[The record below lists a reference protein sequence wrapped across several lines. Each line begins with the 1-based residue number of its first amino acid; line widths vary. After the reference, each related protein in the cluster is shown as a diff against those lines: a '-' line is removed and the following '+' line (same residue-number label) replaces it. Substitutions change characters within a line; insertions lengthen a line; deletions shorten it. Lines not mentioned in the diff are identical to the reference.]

1 MKKVFEYV
9 LLTIGS
15 IIVAGSLEL
24 ILAPNGLVDGG
35 VTAIAIMANKVAGLP
50 LYGVFLGLNIP
61 ILLFTAKVMGK
72 KFFIRTSYANV
83 VTTLGLIY
91 LKPFPAITTSEL
103 LIVLYGG
110 VLFGV
115 GVGIVVKMGGAID
128 GSEML
133 AVWMNKHFKV
143 PISTFLLA
151 VNAVIFI
158 FVAILFSIEQAMFS
172 LAIFYIVTKMID
184 FILDGINQGKS
195 VMIISGKNKE
205 IGDLLMKELQLSVT
219 YLHGEGGF
227 LGEHKKIIYC
237 ITNRFIYPKM
247 KDLVLS
253 VDPTAIIEASYSTE
267 TTGVKRPGR
276 TARSGKYQKNSV

>member
-50 LYGVFLGLNIP
+50 LYGVFLGINIP

-110 VLFGV
+110 VLFGI

-133 AVWMNKHFKV
+133 AVWMNKHFNV

-227 LGEHKKIIYC
+227 LGEHKRIIYC

-253 VDPTAIIEASYSTE
+253 VDSAAIIEASYSTE

-276 TARSGKYQKNSV
+276 KARSGE

>member
-1 MKKVFEYV
+1 MKKVFEYI

-50 LYGVFLGLNIP
+50 LYGVFLGINIP

-133 AVWMNKHFKV
+133 AVWINKHFKV

-227 LGEHKKIIYC
+227 LGEHKRIIYC

-276 TARSGKYQKNSV
+276 AMRSEK

>member
-110 VLFGV
+110 VLFGI

-151 VNAVIFI
+151 VNAVIFT

-227 LGEHKKIIYC
+227 LGEHKRIIYC

-276 TARSGKYQKNSV
+276 AARSEK

>member
-50 LYGVFLGLNIP
+50 LYGVFLGINIP

-227 LGEHKKIIYC
+227 LGEHKRIIYC

-253 VDPTAIIEASYSTE
+253 VDPTAIIKASYSTE

-276 TARSGKYQKNSV
+276 AMRSEK

>member
-50 LYGVFLGLNIP
+50 LYGVFLGINIP

-151 VNAVIFI
+151 VNAIIFI

-227 LGEHKKIIYC
+227 LGEHKRIIYC

-276 TARSGKYQKNSV
+276 AMRSEK

>member
-1 MKKVFEYV
+1 MKKLFEYV

-151 VNAVIFI
+151 VNAVIFV

-276 TARSGKYQKNSV
+276 TARSGQVSEE

>member
-1 MKKVFEYV
+1 MKKVLEYV

-61 ILLFTAKVMGK
+61 ILLFTARVMGK

-110 VLFGV
+110 VLFGI

-151 VNAVIFI
+151 VNAVIFT

-227 LGEHKKIIYC
+227 LGEEKRIIYC

-276 TARSGKYQKNSV
+276 TARSDK

>member
-227 LGEHKKIIYC
+227 LGEHKRIIYC

-276 TARSGKYQKNSV
+276 TARSGQVSEK

>member
-50 LYGVFLGLNIP
+50 LYGVFLGINIP

-110 VLFGV
+110 VLFGI

-133 AVWMNKHFKV
+133 AVWMNKHFNV

-184 FILDGINQGKS
+184 FILDGINQGKR

-227 LGEHKKIIYC
+227 LGEHKRIIYC

-276 TARSGKYQKNSV
+276 KARSGE

>member
-15 IIVAGSLEL
+15 VIVAGSLEL

-50 LYGVFLGLNIP
+50 LYGVFLGINIP
-61 ILLFTAKVMGK
+61 ILLFTARVMGK
-72 KFFIRTSYANV
+72 KFFIRTSYANI

-110 VLFGV
+110 VLFGI

-227 LGEHKKIIYC
+227 LGEHKRIIYC

-276 TARSGKYQKNSV
+276 TARSEK

>member
-50 LYGVFLGLNIP
+50 LYGVFLGINIP

-72 KFFIRTSYANV
+72 KFFIRTSYANI

-110 VLFGV
+110 VLFGI

-133 AVWMNKHFKV
+133 AVWMNKHFNV

-227 LGEHKKIIYC
+227 LGEHKRIIYC

-276 TARSGKYQKNSV
+276 KARSGE

>member
-1 MKKVFEYV
+1 MKRVFEYV

-151 VNAVIFI
+151 VNAVIFV

-205 IGDLLMKELQLSVT
+205 IGDLFMKELQLSVT

-276 TARSGKYQKNSV
+276 TARSGDVSEK

>member
-50 LYGVFLGLNIP
+50 LYGVFLGINIP

-110 VLFGV
+110 VLFGI

-128 GSEML
+128 GLEML
-133 AVWMNKHFKV
+133 AVWMNKHFNV

-227 LGEHKKIIYC
+227 LGEHKRIIYC

-276 TARSGKYQKNSV
+276 KARSGE

>member
-1 MKKVFEYV
+1 MKRVFEYV

-110 VLFGV
+110 VLFGI

-151 VNAVIFI
+151 VNAVIFT

-227 LGEHKKIIYC
+227 LGEHKRIIYC

-267 TTGVKRPGR
+267 TTGVKRSGR
-276 TARSGKYQKNSV
+276 AARSEK

>member
-1 MKKVFEYV
+1 MKRVFEYV

-50 LYGVFLGLNIP
+50 LYGVFLGINIP

-110 VLFGV
+110 VLFGI

-133 AVWMNKHFKV
+133 AVWMNKHFNV

-151 VNAVIFI
+151 INAVIFI

-227 LGEHKKIIYC
+227 LGEHKRIIYC

-276 TARSGKYQKNSV
+276 KARSGE

>member
-1 MKKVFEYV
+1 MKRVFEYI

-110 VLFGV
+110 VLFGI

-151 VNAVIFI
+151 VNAVIFT

-227 LGEHKKIIYC
+227 LGEHKRIIYC

-276 TARSGKYQKNSV
+276 AARSEK

>member
-50 LYGVFLGLNIP
+50 LYGVFLGINIP
-61 ILLFTAKVMGK
+61 ILLFTAKIMGK

-110 VLFGV
+110 VLFGI

-133 AVWMNKHFKV
+133 AVWMNKHFNV

-227 LGEHKKIIYC
+227 LGEHKRIIYC

-276 TARSGKYQKNSV
+276 KARSGE